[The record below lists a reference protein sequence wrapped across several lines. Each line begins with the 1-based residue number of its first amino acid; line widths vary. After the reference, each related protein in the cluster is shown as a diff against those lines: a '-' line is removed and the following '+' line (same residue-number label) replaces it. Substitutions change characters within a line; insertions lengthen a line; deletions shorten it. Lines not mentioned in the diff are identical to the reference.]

1 MIREF
6 IAQDCGSL
14 LFLDYEIPASTSS
27 GSSLERTLL
36 LCWRILVTAPD
47 QGKCYTAI
55 AQTPQLAGASCLS
68 FYSQRH
74 SHF

>member
-14 LFLDYEIPASTSS
+14 LFLDYEISASTSS
-27 GSSLERTLL
+27 GSSLEWTLL

-47 QGKCYTAI
+47 QGNAI
-55 AQTPQLAGASCLS
+55 LL
-68 FYSQRH
+68 
-74 SHF
+74 

>member
-47 QGKCYTAI
+47 QGNAI
-55 AQTPQLAGASCLS
+55 LL
-68 FYSQRH
+68 
-74 SHF
+74 